1 MRKLLLS
8 VCLLLIVSQL
18 LAQPNP
24 KSIIRSN
31 TQFNGYTNYWHD
43 DYKNVYRYGNL
54 FKMAHANV
62 EKTIAQT
69 KLNVADDIH
78 LNGLDM
84 QEGFVNF
91 LLQNDYKVAWNLSST
106 ELNVQAA
113 KGNLLVV
120 LEPNSEQARIFNYQ
134 TRWRE
139 QMKSH
144 QMDAV
149 DFADMKAFV
158 AQVGKSKA
166 AVIITSDK
174 AQAQRLID
182 YVAQAKNLL
191 STYTLRKGWFGA
203 ESLLKSVTC
212 TQGHPLE
219 TIGRGMNEGN
229 SFFTFNGYM
238 DFMAQDELD
247 KWVKKSGLPIV
258 ADVGFAPM
266 FGLKNYEHLQVQD
279 MPNRKAYVDYAH
291 SKGGYVFRNVWDPEA
306 DTLNLPFD
314 GYTATEGNKEQVD
327 KDNTPFIVTTG
338 TMDGDL
344 INSMLLFVDKGVPF
358 TKEVMWKAIL
368 ARRSVA
374 VLDQAKM
381 MGSEQYRATAALL
394 YLDRVYLENYFGDKV
409 DIQTE
414 INGYVMDVTIT
425 NFSDQPLNGQ
435 LSFFGAD
442 ALSFNSKA
450 PAGVMLP
457 AMGQKTIRVIL
468 QPNEKAMGQ
477 TNPIAINFKWGQQ
490 QKAVMAMLDLPPAI
504 SVHRLLFGHAP
515 NVDYPVTI
523 HNFTKQHTF
532 PVKLEVFSKT
542 NPGTAV
548 YTTTSNFTVTTSKF
562 QKMNFNLPLS
572 AGHYNVKVS
581 ALGVDYTSQLG
592 VEGSSGSVSL
602 REEDFNKDG
611 VPEFVMENDQVRVTL
626 LATGA
631 RVIEYFVKSRNDNI
645 LFKLWPEKAEDDR
658 RTFRKRGYYPYG
670 GFEDF
675 LGQGSMETHKV
686 YKAEIVK
693 KDGEFVQ
700 VKMTADYYGNEI
712 QKIFT
717 LYGNTPLLEVRFA
730 LTFKNPEAN
739 VLGPQPILELGKVHG
754 PEDLF
759 VAPTIY
765 GLEEYRMRMEDY
777 YGRVIKLKEGWNAGY
792 DTKQDISFVGAY
804 PVDQPLFL
812 HMWMNHPRNSEAH
825 YYYTEFQPWTPI
837 IQKTTMYFSYYIWGA
852 GGSWGQAVQALRDRN
867 LITTQK

>member
-1 MRKLLLS
+1 M
-8 VCLLLIVSQL
+8 
-18 LAQPNP
+18 
-24 KSIIRSN
+24 
-31 TQFNGYTNYWHD
+31 
-43 DYKNVYRYGNL
+43 
-54 FKMAHANV
+54 
-62 EKTIAQT
+62 
-69 KLNVADDIH
+69 
-78 LNGLDM
+78 
-84 QEGFVNF
+84 
-91 LLQNDYKVAWNLSST
+91 
-106 ELNVQAA
+106 
-113 KGNLLVV
+113 
-120 LEPNSEQARIFNYQ
+120 
-134 TRWRE
+134 
-139 QMKSH
+139 
-144 QMDAV
+144 
-149 DFADMKAFV
+149 
-158 AQVGKSKA
+158 
-166 AVIITSDK
+166 
-174 AQAQRLID
+174 
-182 YVAQAKNLL
+182 
-191 STYTLRKGWFGA
+191 
-203 ESLLKSVTC
+203 
-212 TQGHPLE
+212 
-219 TIGRGMNEGN
+219 
-229 SFFTFNGYM
+229 
-238 DFMAQDELD
+238 
-247 KWVKKSGLPIV
+247 
-258 ADVGFAPM
+258 
-266 FGLKNYEHLQVQD
+266 
-279 MPNRKAYVDYAH
+279 
-291 SKGGYVFRNVWDPEA
+291 
-306 DTLNLPFD
+306 
-314 GYTATEGNKEQVD
+314 
-327 KDNTPFIVTTG
+327 
-338 TMDGDL
+338 
-344 INSMLLFVDKGVPF
+344 PF

-442 ALSFNSKA
+442 ALTFNSKA

-532 PVKLEVFSKT
+532 PVKLEVFSNK

-693 KDGEFVQ
+693 KDGEFAQ
-700 VKMTADYYGNEI
+700 VKTTADYYGNEI
-712 QKIFT
+712 Q
-717 LYGNTPLLEVRFA
+717 N
-730 LTFKNPEAN
+730 
-739 VLGPQPILELGKVHG
+739 IL
-754 PEDLF
+754 
-759 VAPTIY
+759 
-765 GLEEYRMRMEDY
+765 
-777 YGRVIKLKEGWNAGY
+777 
-792 DTKQDISFVGAY
+792 
-804 PVDQPLFL
+804 
-812 HMWMNHPRNSEAH
+812 
-825 YYYTEFQPWTPI
+825 
-837 IQKTTMYFSYYIWGA
+837 
-852 GGSWGQAVQALRDRN
+852 N
-867 LITTQK
+867 L